1 MKMKRVILVMFVM
14 LFIFSHIGHASN
26 TSIQVSMGGTKVSVR
41 QVPII
46 MDGKE
51 VITEFPSF
59 VYVDRTLVPIRFVS
73 ENYGAKVGWDDE
85 TKTAIVTYG
94 DKEARFTIDSNVAII
109 NGEKKLLD
117 KYAIPRLAS
126 LGDESARTMVPL
138 RFVTEIFGYEVGWDS
153 EKNLPFINSSQ
164 DQDDISLINDIS
176 IHTGSAKNRIVV
188 NSTGE
193 LEYTT
198 MYLENSKKLVID
210 IEDAELSLATT
221 KDRPG
226 SIDLDDEVIERVQY
240 SQFSYEPNI
249 TRIVVTLKD
258 YENYNITSSNDGTGL
273 IVSFGGNKIGAIS
286 QEIINGKQ
294 VIVVDGAGHAKM
306 NFMSLKN
313 PERFVIDLLDST
325 LVGDTY
331 YNYDYELGFIQR
343 IRVSQFLVDDNYD
356 PTDQIVRIVLDI
368 KEGISDPSVKIDTDG
383 DRIIIYPEESL
394 WDNISYINDDDVK
407 IFTINNIVDTEYE
420 VDLDDTSKKLV
431 VTIPSENTNLNEG
444 TIYIRDGFIDKVDI
458 EKDDEETKLSIKFM
472 RLIEY
477 TVLSDT
483 VDNEIILSLER
494 KVNLD
499 KNHKTI
505 VIDPGH
511 GGDKPGAISVRKRFE
526 KDLNLSVSLKLR
538 DKLENL
544 GYNVIMTRDT
554 DVDIDLYERARIA
567 NDSDADLFVSIHGNS
582 HINSVHKGIQVLYC
596 PAFNSSVKEG
606 DQHPFAKAIM
616 DALLA
621 GTGAIDKGIIQRPN
635 LVVLRETKMPAV
647 LVETGFISNP
657 EEEELLYTEE
667 YQDIIVDSIVKGIEN
682 YLEMN

>member
-1 MKMKRVILVMFVM
+1 MKFKRVFLIMLAM
-14 LFIFSHIGHASN
+14 LFIFSQIGHAADS
-26 TSIQVSMGGTKVSVR
+26 SILVSMGGTKVSVR

-51 VITEFPSF
+51 INTEFPSF
-59 VYVDRTLVPIRFVS
+59 VYVDRTLVPIRFVA
-73 ENYGAKVGWDDE
+73 ENYGAEVGWDE
-85 TKTAIVTYG
+85 TTNTAIVTYG

-126 LGDESARTMVPL
+126 IDNESARTMVPL

-153 EKNLPFINSSQ
+153 EKQLPFINSNQEQVETSVI
-164 DQDDISLINDIS
+164 DHIS
-176 IHTGSAKNRIVV
+176 IHKASTKNKILV
-188 NSTGE
+188 NSTGK

-210 IEDAELSLATT
+210 IDNARLSLPDTI
-221 KDRPG
+221 DRPG
-226 SIDLDDEVIERVQY
+226 SIDVDDEIIERVQY
-240 SQFSYEPNI
+240 SQFSYEPDVA
-249 TRIVVTLKD
+249 RIVVTLNE

-273 IVSFGGNKIGAIS
+273 IISFGGNKIGAIS

-294 VIVVDGAGHAKM
+294 VIVVDGAGHAEM

-325 LVGDTY
+325 LVGEPY
-331 YNYDYELGFIQR
+331 YNYDFELGFIQR
-343 IRVSQFLVDDNYD
+343 IRVSQFLADNNYD

-368 KEGISDPSVKIDTDG
+368 KEGISDPNVKIDTLEDK
-383 DRIIIYPEESL
+383 IIIYPEESL
-394 WDNISYINDDDVK
+394 WDNISYIDQDDTK
-407 IFTINNIVDTEYE
+407 LFTINNIIDTEYTVE
-420 VDLDDTSKKLV
+420 LDDTSKNLV
-431 VTIPSENTNLNEG
+431 VTIPSENTDLNEG
-444 TIYIRDGFIDKVDI
+444 TILIRDGFIDRVNV
-458 EKDDEETKLSIKFM
+458 EKDDVETKLSIKFM
-472 RLIEY
+472 RPIEY
-477 TVLSDT
+477 TLLSEAED
-483 VDNEIILSLER
+483 DEIILSLER
-494 KVNLD
+494 KINPD
-499 KNHKTI
+499 KYNKTI

-511 GGDKPGAISVRKRFE
+511 GGNKPGAISVRKRYE
-526 KDLNLSVSLKLR
+526 KDLNLSISLKLR
-538 DKLENL
+538 DKLESL
-544 GYNVIMTRDT
+544 GYNIIMTRDT

-596 PAFNSSVKEG
+596 PATQSSIKEG
-606 DQHPFAKAIM
+606 DQFPFAKAMM

-621 GTGAIDKGIIQRPN
+621 GTGAVDKGIIQRPN

-647 LVETGFISNP
+647 LVETGFMSNP
-657 EEEELLYTEE
+657 EEEELLFTEK